1 MTRVALKGM
10 LTRRLRVFLTAL
22 SIVLGVAMVTGAYT
36 LTDTMLGAAK
46 DLSADSY
53 DGTDAVV
60 TARQDFITNPDDG
73 FAKPT
78 VDAAVLDRVR
88 RTPGVD
94 IALGSVTDQAR
105 LIDPK
110 GKTIGSGPYFA
121 GGIDARDR
129 AAAERVSPLRL
140 TAGSYPTGPGQVMI
154 DKGTA
159 EKQGLRTGD
168 KIRVAASGPARDF
181 QVVGIARFGSV
192 DSIGTATL
200 AFFDLR
206 TAQELYG
213 KQGRFDEVLVAG
225 RPGTDPAALR
235 ADLKR
240 SLRNDASVFTAKEQ
254 DRFTLNGLTDFL
266 GILQKIL
273 LAFGLVGVFV
283 GAFIIFNTLSI
294 TVAQR
299 TRELALLRSIG
310 ASRRQVMRSVMIEAL
325 VIGVLASMVGL
336 VAGLGLAKGLQG
348 LFAAADLELPQTDT
362 VFAARTWIV
371 GLAVGIG
378 VTLVAALV
386 PARRATRVAPV
397 AVLRESAGHDAVEFR
412 RARAAVIVTS
422 VGGAAVGAGALAPGV
437 EAGGRIALIVVGTL
451 VLFVG
456 VALLAPRLVTP
467 LAHVIGAPGARFGG
481 VAARLARANVT
492 RNPRRTAATAAALMI
507 GVALVSLVAVIG
519 YGLRESTTGEIE
531 RSVTAS
537 HVVQSQDGWSGVD
550 PKSVEAARVAP
561 GTGVATGV
569 QQDEGRAF
577 GDSVRVDGVDP
588 AAYGRVYEID
598 WKQGGDE
605 SLARLGSGGAIV
617 RESYADKHGLVVGER
632 FTLRAAT
639 GDELRLTVAGID
651 RVPSLNPLYL
661 GDVTIGATDYART
674 FATERMLVGFV
685 DTTDPGAARQALSG
699 FPDAELSTTESF
711 AVKSTE
717 WVDSLLGILYVLL
730 ALSVLI
736 SLFGI
741 VNTLVLSVF
750 ERTRELGMLR
760 AVGMSRRQVRRMVRH
775 ESVVTALIG
784 ATLGTVLGLA
794 LAGLA
799 TYALA
804 DEGLRYA
811 VPAGTLVAF
820 GIVAA
825 LAGVAAAVLPARR
838 AAKLDVLGALQYE

>member
-1 MTRVALKGM
+1 MRRVALKGM

-36 LTDTMLGAAK
+36 LTDTMLRAAD
-46 DLSADSY
+46 DLSTAAY

-60 TARQDFITNPDDG
+60 TARQEFVTDPDDG
-73 FAKPT
+73 FAKPS
-78 VDAAVLDRVR
+78 VDATVLDRVR
-88 RTPGVD
+88 QQPGVEV
-94 IALGSVTDQAR
+94 ALGSITEQAR
-105 LIDPK
+105 LTDDK

-121 GGIDARDR
+121 GGIDARDG
-129 AAAERVSPLRL
+129 AAAERLTPFRL
-140 TAGSYPTGPGQVMI
+140 TDGRYATGPGEVVI

-159 EKQGLRTGD
+159 EKQGLGAGES
-168 KIRVAASGPARDF
+168 IRIAASGPARDF
-181 QVVGIARFGSV
+181 RIVGVARFGSV

-200 AFFDLR
+200 ALFDLR
-206 TAQELYG
+206 AAQEIYG

-225 RPGTDPAALR
+225 KPGTDPAALR
-235 ADLKR
+235 ADLR
-240 SLRNDASVFTAKEQ
+240 QALGGDASVFTATEQ
-254 DRFTLNGLTDFL
+254 DRYTLGGLTDFL

-310 ASRRQVMRSVMIEAL
+310 ASRKQVMRSVMLEAL
-325 VIGVLASMVGL
+325 VIGVAASLVGL
-336 VAGLGLAKGLQG
+336 VAGVGIAKGLQG

-362 VFAARTWIV
+362 VFATRTLIV
-371 GLAVGIG
+371 GLVVGVG

-397 AVLRESAGHDAVEFR
+397 SVLREGATDAADLR
-412 RARAAVIVTS
+412 PPRAAIAVTAIGS
-422 VGGAAVGAGALAPGV
+422 AAVGAGALAPGI
-437 EAGGRIALIVVGTL
+437 EAGGRIGLIVIGTL

-456 VALLAPRLVTP
+456 MALLAPRLVRP
-467 LAHVIGAPGARFGG
+467 LARVLGAPGARIAG
-481 VAARLARANVT
+481 VAGRLARSNAT

-519 YGLRESTTGEIE
+519 HGLRESTTGEIE
-531 RSVTAS
+531 KTISAG
-537 HVVQSQDGWSGVD
+537 HVLQSQDGWSGVD
-550 PKSVEAARVAP
+550 PAAVDAAAGAP
-561 GTGVATGV
+561 GVRVATGIR
-569 QQDEGRAF
+569 QDEGRAF
-577 GDSVRVDGVDP
+577 GDKLRVDGVDP
-588 AAYGRVYEID
+588 AAFGRVYEID
-598 WKQGGDE
+598 WKHGDDGT
-605 SLARLGSGGAIV
+605 LARLQPGQAIV
-617 RESYADKHGLVVGER
+617 RESYADKHDLEAGDQ

-661 GDVTIGATDYART
+661 GDVTIGNSDYGRT
-674 FATERMLVGFV
+674 FATERLLTAFV
-685 DTTDPGAARQALSG
+685 DTGDPAAARQALAG
-699 FPDAELSTTESF
+699 FPDAELSTTASF
-711 AVKSTE
+711 AVTSTE

-760 AVGMSRRQVRRMVRH
+760 AVGMTRRQVRRMIRH

-784 ATLGTVLGLA
+784 ATLGTLLGLA

-799 TYALA
+799 TYALS
-804 DEGLRYA
+804 DEGLQYA
-811 VPAGTLVAF
+811 VPFGTLVAF
-820 GIVAA
+820 GIVAVIA
-825 LAGVAAAVLPARR
+825 GMLAAILPARR
-838 AAKLDVLGALQYE
+838 AARLDVLTALQYE